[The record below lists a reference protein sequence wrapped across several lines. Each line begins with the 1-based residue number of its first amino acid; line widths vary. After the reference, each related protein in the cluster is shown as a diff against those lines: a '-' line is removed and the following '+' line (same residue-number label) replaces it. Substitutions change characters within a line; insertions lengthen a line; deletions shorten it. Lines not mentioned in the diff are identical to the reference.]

1 MGRSELQKN
10 MYGKYSDDEDK
21 EIYLKELEKSIYT
34 YIKTGVKNTQLD
46 NLAELKEEF
55 QKKYKERFNAGK
67 IAKAI
72 SQLSA
77 ERISHFEKIY
87 KPGFERGDIVCEKK
101 KQEIDVGQISDHIEK
116 IVIEVAYDNLQE
128 VIKDTAYLSHMNML
142 YELYEYEERLRKKEE
157 EYKKGLEK
165 FEKIDDI
172 LKCLGK
178 VRRMQIKQ
186 LQKQVNISE
195 NKLQSLLIKNKKYFN
210 IREKTKT
217 IQISLSP
224 EGRKYCEYVMNSQ
237 QNYSKSTLDQLVY
250 KNCDRMMEV
259 IENACDKKLE
269 FDLKLEEIS
278 PEKDRALQVKCHR
291 VMQKIIVATEEF
303 YQYRIEES
311 EYRENEKNRIRIPRE
326 WI

>member
-1 MGRSELQKN
+1 
-10 MYGKYSDDEDK
+10 
-21 EIYLKELEKSIYT
+21 
-34 YIKTGVKNTQLD
+34 
-46 NLAELKEEF
+46 
-55 QKKYKERFNAGK
+55 
-67 IAKAI
+67 
-72 SQLSA
+72 
-77 ERISHFEKIY
+77 
-87 KPGFERGDIVCEKK
+87 
-101 KQEIDVGQISDHIEK
+101 
-116 IVIEVAYDNLQE
+116 
-128 VIKDTAYLSHMNML
+128 
-142 YELYEYEERLRKKEE
+142 
-157 EYKKGLEK
+157 
-165 FEKIDDI
+165 
-172 LKCLGK
+172 
-178 VRRMQIKQ
+178 MQIKQ